1 MQAFDTLQELDPFAI
16 DVVTVAHQRN
26 VDVPI
31 AETGILNTTVR
42 NRLRISVSN
51 SERRP
56 QYRCIEERWLTTE
69 EALRC

>member
-1 MQAFDTLQELDPFAI
+1 LDPFAI
-16 DVVTVAHQRN
+16 DVVIVAQQHH
-26 VDVPI
+26 VDASI
-31 AETGILNTTVR
+31 AETGVLNATVR

-56 QYRCIEERWLTTE
+56 QDRCIEQRWLTTE